1 MAARSVLKIGAMLR
15 AQSHFSTLPRISRLS
30 RVRGIALIET
40 LATCLV
46 ITVTFLGVMQSLLLL
61 NQRAVL
67 SRLQTNARAIVQRN
81 IDRALSEKYTPNILP
96 TILATT
102 AANGAVWDDDGG
114 TDGLVTVVAE
124 NGTTN
129 STVRG
134 TLTRTVTTSSVTGL
148 RLVRF
153 SLTYAYRT
161 KNYTFAAS
169 TARAR
174 D

>member
-1 MAARSVLKIGAMLR
+1 MLKMGAMLR
-15 AQSHFSTLPRISRLS
+15 AQSHFSTAAGESRFF
-30 RVRGIALIET
+30 RARGFALIET

-67 SRLQTNARAIVQRN
+67 SRIQTNARAIVQRN

-96 TILATT
+96 AILATT
-102 AANGAVWDDDGG
+102 DADGEPWEDDGG

-148 RLVRF
+148 RLVQF

-161 KNYTFAAS
+161 KNYTFSAS